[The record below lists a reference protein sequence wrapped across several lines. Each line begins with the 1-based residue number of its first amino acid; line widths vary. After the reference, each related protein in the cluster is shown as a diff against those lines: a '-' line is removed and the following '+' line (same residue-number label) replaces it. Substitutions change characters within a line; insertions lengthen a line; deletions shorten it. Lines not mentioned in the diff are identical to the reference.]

1 MQIELWFGFVAA
13 CAVLTLVPGPC
24 VLLVIGQSLS
34 KGAASAFSSIIGIL
48 IGDLLLMAL
57 SLMGVGAVFIA
68 SPGLFVAVKWIGV
81 GYMAYLGLMRIRS
94 ASRLPIDPR
103 YDAPPAYKFDSYK
116 AGFMSAAMNPKG
128 VIFYVAFLTQFIDP
142 GAEPATQMIILT
154 VTSTVVVGSILGIYA
169 WMAVRAQKLFH
180 GPMQRRI
187 DYTAGGAFLI
197 ASLLMASSR

>member
-34 KGAASAFSSIIGIL
+34 KGAFSAFTSIIGIL

-57 SLMGVGAVFIA
+57 SLMGVGALFIA

-81 GYMAYLGLMRIRS
+81 AYMAYLGLMQIRS
-94 ASRLPIDPR
+94 ASRSPQCQND
-103 YDAPPAYKFDSYK
+103 DVPPDYKLASYK
-116 AGFMSAAMNPKG
+116 AGFLSAAMNPKG
-128 VIFYVAFLTQFIDP
+128 VIFYVAFLSQFIDP
-142 GAEPATQMIILT
+142 GGEPVVQVLILT
-154 VTSTVVVGSILGIYA
+154 VTSTAVVGSILGIYA
-169 WMAVRAQKLFH
+169 WMAVRAQKLVQ

-197 ASLLMASSR
+197 ASLLMASAR